1 MNNEI
6 IYKRS
11 VYYDYLLSH
20 VLFVL
25 AFFIQEH
32 RNDLLNQE
40 IIELMPIPSTSQ
52 ENSNA
57 AAILIS
63 TDNVDDDDANPEEGN
78 CKDLLDQES
87 NEQLSMP
94 STSQGINNAAA
105 ILISTDN
112 VDDDDANPD
121 EGNCNNFL
129 DQERLEQL
137 SMPSTSRGVSNA
149 AAILTSTENID
160 YDDDDEADSF
170 TTQKLFSFAWQIAKG
185 MVGFNIANSI

>member
-11 VYYDYLLSH
+11 AYYHYLLGY
-20 VLFVL
+20 VVYPAL
-25 AFFIQEH
+25 FIQEN

-40 IIELMPIPSTSQ
+40 VIELMPIPSTSQ

-57 AAILIS
+57 TTILVS
-63 TDNVDDDDANPEEGN
+63 TENIDGNDVNSGEGN
-78 CKDLLDQES
+78 CNDFVDQES

-94 STSQGINNAAA
+94 STSQEISNAAA
-105 ILISTDN
+105 ILVSTEN
-112 VDDDDANPD
+112 IDDDDANPD
-121 EGNCNNFL
+121 VGNCNDFV
-129 DQERLEQL
+129 DQENMQQL
-137 SMPSTSRGVSNA
+137 SMPSTSQGISNA
-149 AAILTSTENID
+149 AAILTSAENID
-160 YDDDDEADSF
+160 YYDDDEADSF